1 MNRVTQVILTGLV
14 LPFGL
19 CMLPANGH
27 RACASGSGR
36 IADVVLISGEV
47 LLTQAYNPHDRKL
60 IETTVLLPVS
70 SSRWLELELRKGE
83 NAIIWCS
90 EKKLDNIGAVML
102 LDERN
107 FSRWKSGLDYQYV
120 RKYSAV
126 KNMVFLVMPITT
138 PAKYFLVVTNEADT
152 SYAKV
157 SVKGDAFAEF
167 GKDTYLEMSP
177 PLVARFLVRPSATRE
192 DITSFIRRSHWCLGA
207 FRCKTADPID
217 MEIIDG
223 SGRVVK
229 AFRGLKRGIFKF
241 RAKGGEYQFRL
252 TNKSESRAFVG
263 LVVLGWKEEV
273 SKEDLEELEEFF
285 ELEP

>member
-1 MNRVTQVILTGLV
+1 MNRVTQIILTGLV
-14 LPFGL
+14 LPFGI
-19 CMLPANGH
+19 CMLLADGRSAH
-27 RACASGSGR
+27 ASGSGR
-36 IADVVLISGEV
+36 VADVVLTSGEV
-47 LLTQAYNPHDRKL
+47 LLAQAYDPQIRKL

-83 NAIIWCS
+83 DALIMCS

-107 FSRWKSGLDYQYV
+107 FSKWRSGLNYQYV

-126 KNMVFLVMPITT
+126 QFMAFYVMPNAT
-138 PAKYFLVVTNEADT
+138 PARYFLVISNEADT

-157 SVKGDAFAEF
+157 SVEAHAFAELP
-167 GKDTYLEMSP
+167 GPEMSP
-177 PLVARFLVRPSATRE
+177 VLTARFLVRPSGTRE
-192 DITSFIRRSHWCLGA
+192 DIRSFVRRSHWCFGA

-217 MEIIDG
+217 LEIIDD

-229 AFRGLKRGIFKF
+229 TFRGLKHGAFKF

-252 TNKSESRAFVG
+252 INRSRSRVLVG
-263 LVVLGWKEEV
+263 LVVLGWEEEP
-273 SKEDLEELEEFF
+273 SNEDFEEIPSVLESI
-285 ELEP
+285 P